1 METLT
6 GERVIWQ
13 GNPSWKALL
22 LYYAK
27 WTIVSLI
34 PVAVWVVLDK
44 LMSDPPSPTWFV
56 AVTAVGLVATY
67 LGGWIKRATTR
78 YRVTDRRI
86 QIRTG
91 LLSRSESSANL
102 GRVQNVNVTQ
112 SAFQRMLGI
121 GNVDWDTAGAEAGD
135 ADFTFYGVQDP
146 SHLVHMVDSAR
157 EPETTPG
164 RSGSDPIGL

>member
-67 LGGWIKRATTR
+67 LGGYIRRATTR

-91 LLSRSESSANL
+91 LLSRNESSANL

-112 SAFQRMLGI
+112 TAFQRMLGI
-121 GNVDWDTAGAEAGD
+121 GNVDWDTAGSDVGD
-135 ADFTFYGVQDP
+135 ADFTFRGVEDP
-146 SHLVHMVDSAR
+146 SQLVHMVDSAL
-157 EPETTPG
+157 ESGTTG
-164 RSGSDPIGL
+164 ADDDRNPIGL